1 MYEATLPLSNRVLG
15 GCLVAP
21 IRCGLTD
28 SQGPFKEVILS
39 EEGAFHIFVVDDER
53 AIAETLATILGKSGF
68 VATSFT
74 NPLEALETATMKSP
88 GLLLSDVVMPVLSG
102 VDLAVQI
109 KEKCPNCKILL
120 FSGQAETTDL
130 LTAARNQ
137 GHNFPLVAKPIH
149 PADLILRIRELIS
162 TEFAGDP

>member
-1 MYEATLPLSNRVLG
+1 MKQHCPSPIVFSE
-15 GCLVAP
+15 GCLLA
-21 IRCGLTD
+21 CGLND
-28 SQGPFKEVILS
+28 SPGTFEEVILS
-39 EEGAFHIFVVDDER
+39 EEDAFHIFVVDDEK
-53 AIAETLATILGKSGF
+53 AIAETLAIILGQSGF

-74 NPLEALETATMKSP
+74 NPLEALEMAPTKSP

-109 KEKCPNCKILL
+109 KGKCPNCKILL

-130 LTAARNQ
+130 LTAARKQ

-162 TEFAGDP
+162 TGSAGDP

>member
-15 GCLVAP
+15 GCLLAP
-21 IRCGLTD
+21 IQCGLND
-28 SQGPFKEVILS
+28 SQGAFEEVILS
-39 EEGAFHIFVVDDER
+39 EEGAFHIFVVDDEK
-53 AIAETLATILGKSGF
+53 AIAETLVIILGKSGF
-68 VATSFT
+68 GATSFT
-74 NPLEALETATMKSP
+74 NPLEALEKALMKSP
-88 GLLLSDVVMPVLSG
+88 DLLLSDVVMPVLSG

-130 LTAARNQ
+130 LTAARKQ

>member
-1 MYEATLPLSNRVLG
+1 
-15 GCLVAP
+15 
-21 IRCGLTD
+21 
-28 SQGPFKEVILS
+28 VILS
-39 EEGAFHIFVVDDER
+39 EEGAFHIFVVDDEK
-53 AIAETLATILGKSGF
+53 AIAETLVIILGKSGF
-68 VATSFT
+68 GATSFT
-74 NPLEALETATMKSP
+74 NPLEALEKALMKSP
-88 GLLLSDVVMPVLSG
+88 DLLLSDVAMPVLSG

-109 KEKCPNCKILL
+109 KEKCPHCKILL

-130 LTAARNQ
+130 LTAARKQ

>member
-28 SQGPFKEVILS
+28 SQGPFEEVILS

-130 LTAARNQ
+130 LTAARKQ

-149 PADLILRIRELIS
+149 PANLILRIRELIS
-162 TEFAGDP
+162 SESAGDP